1 MAAATIPE
9 LIQPGSLYVP
19 SPNNTFTV
27 ASGVLP
33 NGDDALEV
41 PNTTT
46 DYRAYQP
53 AIDGV
58 HYHSNAS
65 DPITIAFWTQAL
77 SGTTGGTASNT
88 FQPGATIMGVMDV
101 NADTSTATGSG
112 TTDGLA
118 WGLSFQGNALATNN
132 NSRRFSYVRCVADT
146 GSAGRRRT
154 HQSTPVDAVGVWS
167 FVGLN
172 DIPGTGFE
180 WYRNGTGAAG
190 AGESAGTPGTPP
202 TLVDPYFALGAYST
216 ASGWG
221 VSDVDRY
228 FGKITIWDRP
238 LTAQEWS
245 DLYDSM
251 MSGPPSP

>member
-53 AIDGV
+53 AIDGI
-58 HYHSNAS
+58 HYHSDAS

-77 SGTTGGTASNT
+77 SGTTGGSATNT
-88 FQPGATIMGVMDV
+88 FQPTTTIMGVMDV
-101 NADTSTATGSG
+101 NTATSAATSTGA
-112 TTDGLA
+112 TDGFA
-118 WGLSFQGNALATNN
+118 WGLSFQGVGGANDN
-132 NSRRFSYVRCVADT
+132 NSRRYTYSRSVATT

-154 HQSTPVDAVGVWS
+154 SQTTVDAVTTWA

-180 WYRNGTGAAG
+180 WYRDGTAATGAS
-190 AGESAGTPGTPP
+190 ESPGTPGTPA

-216 ASGWG
+216 VSGWG
-221 VSDVDRY
+221 VSNVDRY
-228 FGKITIWDRP
+228 FAKFSIWDRP